1 MTIHTIDHYLTLAS
15 KIDQI
20 AFLKKSGTP
29 VFALVNETVEQTD
42 AFGTV
47 DNGSLTGIPRI
58 SKRQLLGRSTR
69 IYPVAKRHGANHFS
83 RMVMIGRADNCDIL
97 IPNSRVSK
105 CHAIVHMKYDSTA
118 VSKFSSEHEV
128 DTSIVSYSITD
139 GGSTNGTFLN
149 GDEVTAGQSLPLN
162 SGDQLSLGPTVSM
175 LFYHAADFYTMLSR
189 VLAKP

>member
-15 KIDQI
+15 NSDQI
-20 AFLKKSGTP
+20 AFLEKSGTP
-29 VFALVNETVEQTD
+29 VFALVNGTVEQTD

-47 DNGSLTGIPRI
+47 DHGSSTGIPRI
-58 SKRQLLGRSTR
+58 NKRQLLERSTR
-69 IYPVAKRHGANHFS
+69 IYPVAKRDGANHFS

-105 CHAIVHMKYDSTA
+105 CHAIVHIKYDSTA
-118 VSKFSSEHEV
+118 VGTFSSGHKM
-128 DTSIVSYSITD
+128 DTSDVSYNVTD

-149 GDEVTAGQSLPLN
+149 GNEVVAGKSLPLK